1 MTNLRKDIKLQEA
14 FPEGKPK
21 PLAKAISLFV
31 TVAGLAVMAG
41 WIFDIGALKSVSPA
55 WISMKFSTAIAFV
68 ASGVTLY
75 FLVRAREGEFEKAQI
90 ALSIT
95 SLIISLIMGLLFFS
109 DIFGVK
115 TGIED
120 LFIKDTDRVQS
131 VVPGMPSAPT
141 MINFMLVALAAIL
154 ALLNSA
160 NLVEKLRIIGII
172 IGTIGALSVAGYIFN
187 APLLYYYIEGI
198 NSAMA
203 LHTSLLFILFGVG
216 LACL

>member
-1 MTNLRKDIKLQEA
+1 MKLQEP
-14 FPEGKPK
+14 FPEGRPN
-21 PLAKAISLFV
+21 PLVKAISLFV

-41 WIFDIGALKSVSPA
+41 WIFDIGALKSISPA

-75 FLVRAREGEFEKAQI
+75 FLARAREGEFEKAQM

-141 MINFMLVALAAIL
+141 MINFMLVALAAITT
-154 ALLNSA
+154 LLNSA

>member
-1 MTNLRKDIKLQEA
+1 MTNSCKDIKSHEP
-14 FPEGKPK
+14 FPVGRPN
-21 PLAKAISLFV
+21 PLTKTISLFV

-55 WISMKFSTAIAFV
+55 WVSMKFSTAIAFV

-95 SLIISLIMGLLFFS
+95 SLIIALIMGLLFFS
-109 DIFGVK
+109 DVFRVQ
-115 TGIED
+115 TGIEN
-120 LFIKDTDRVQS
+120 LFIKETGAVKS
-131 VVPGMPSAPT
+131 VAPGMPSALT
-141 MINFMLVALAAIL
+141 MINFMLIALAAIMT
-154 ALLNSA
+154 LLNSA
-160 NLVEKLRIIGII
+160 KLVKKLKIIGII
-172 IGTIGALSVAGYIFN
+172 ICAVGILSVAGYVFN
-187 APLLYYYIEGI
+187 VPLLYYYIEGV

-203 LHTSLLFILFGVG
+203 LHTSLLFILLGVG